1 MKAVS
6 ASGTSSMSDASMP
19 FQPAIDEPS
28 NAWPLSN
35 LSSSNADTGTE
46 TCCSLPRVS
55 VKRKSTNLT
64 SSSLTICMTSATD
77 LLITYLL
84 INEFG
89 GFSRRPNL
97 ADPSRHVY
105 LALISRE
112 MPQTPKAGDRI
123 DRHQISS
130 FCAMYAPSRR
140 RGLSPRAFAGNR
152 RTPAGVNEPSFPE
165 TSAPS

>member
-19 FQPAIDEPS
+19 FQPAIEEPS

-64 SSSLTICMTSATD
+64 SSSLTSCMTSATD

-97 ADPSRHVY
+97 ADPSRYVY
-105 LALISRE
+105 LAFL
-112 MPQTPKAGDRI
+112 QY
-123 DRHQISS
+123 
-130 FCAMYAPSRR
+130 CRR
-140 RGLSPRAFAGNR
+140 RQKPGSESIG
-152 RTPAGVNEPSFPE
+152 TK
-165 TSAPS
+165 

>member
-6 ASGTSSMSDASMP
+6 ASGTSNMSDASMP

-64 SSSLTICMTSATD
+64 SSSLTSCMTSATD

-89 GFSRRPNL
+89 GFQPPPNL
-97 ADPSRHVY
+97 ADPPPRVHQKRH
-105 LALISRE
+105 R
-112 MPQTPKAGDRI
+112 KAGN
-123 DRHQISS
+123 
-130 FCAMYAPSRR
+130 FCRGKSIGTNKAPSV
-140 RGLSPRAFAGNR
+140 P
-152 RTPAGVNEPSFPE
+152 P
-165 TSAPS
+165 SAPSSANAANNLIQCGFAGPMRQAHKPAV

>member
-1 MKAVS
+1 
-6 ASGTSSMSDASMP
+6 
-19 FQPAIDEPS
+19 

-105 LALISRE
+105 LGLISRE
-112 MPQTPKAGDRI
+112 IRRKKPVIESIG
-123 DRHQISS
+123 HQLSS
-130 FCAMYAPSRR
+130 FDAIYAPSRR
-140 RGLSPRAFAGNR
+140 RGHLHAHSRGIVA
-152 RTPAGVNEPSFPE
+152 
-165 TSAPS
+165 